1 MTGHHDPV
9 VKQTGAVKRGGV
21 KMNEITIAEKT
32 EETVLQK
39 VLNSIINLSFRF
51 MCFSFKFVTYLI
63 LSFMQMIINFIYE
76 KMELDNWDFLK
87 QREEHR
93 QKMFDIQIEEDD
105 VNYKYRIIRSNEYA
119 NLYNDLKDFLTNVA
133 EGEQSVNIEPKMALD
148 MIKKIDKMLFEAEQ
162 KCLEEGYN
170 FARETELSVALDE
183 VCREYIKHN
192 VIEGEK
198 GKWRKGN

>member
-39 VLNSIINLSFRF
+39 LLNSIINLALRF

-148 MIKKIDKMLFEAEQ
+148 MIKKIDKMLFEAEK